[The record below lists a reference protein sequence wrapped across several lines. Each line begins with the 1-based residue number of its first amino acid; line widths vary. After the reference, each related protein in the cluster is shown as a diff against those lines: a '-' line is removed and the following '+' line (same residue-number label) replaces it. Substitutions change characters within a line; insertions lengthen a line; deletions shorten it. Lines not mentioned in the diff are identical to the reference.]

1 MKNRLNIIT
10 ITILS
15 LLLTITLLP
24 LSIHAEET
32 SLEPKEPDV
41 SVFATKQQ
49 MMDDTFKPKNVL
61 YQTIGTIIFG
71 KNSQGEA
78 QEWYILGNDSGVNDG
93 KDNTV
98 ILAKAPIIKEM
109 EFYDLS
115 DQEQVLID
123 ADTKWLVKSSNY
135 KDCIYPEDISR
146 NFNDDSGI
154 GINHYG
160 TSDVRDEL
168 KKITNSSDKG
178 YFTTEELKI
187 MNSTIIT
194 TEDIFNNTSYTTEDK
209 LYLPYKSTENQTTMK
224 IGSDN
229 QITIDYGD
237 YEISYSYWLRS
248 PDIENYRYV
257 VNIGL
262 SLLYDVVEITN
273 YAYVHTSEKQYNH
286 NEEILTRKI
295 GVVPVGNLDLTNVLF
310 ASAAK
315 YGEVGELAND
325 APMTLRF
332 DGSNKN
338 IGNISYDNDNIYVAP
353 SGEVTLF
360 VQGRNGDHNW
370 IYSVDLAGASL
381 CVTKEDIIK
390 DSNSNLSYLSA
401 SDIDLS
407 KCKIWIEDKIDGLI
421 YAVEA
426 KKAINSVDI
435 TIDTPIASNPLA
447 TNATCNTT
455 GVDTTK
461 TKVTW
466 DPASETVDYFKTY
479 EASITLTPETGY
491 VFVNLNTV
499 AGLIKASATVN
510 GKTAKSVTGNTDG
523 TLTITYDFV
532 VKDKIEYIKQPTLT
546 YENGTII
553 DESKFPD
560 KVKVTGFSDKEYELA
575 VGTWA
580 AYPANNYDPK
590 RKDEQTLIYWTSL
603 KEIPA
608 ELDYRNPDGPD
619 VKLTITVKA
628 AKTDSNTNGNHT
640 VIIPDTSVK

>member
-32 SLEPKEPDV
+32 SLKPKEPDV
-41 SVFATKQQ
+41 SVFATKEQ
-49 MMDDTFKPKNVL
+49 MMDGTFAPK
-61 YQTIGTIIFG
+61 TDGTAANYGKLVFG
-71 KNSQGEA
+71 KRQSSDNGVLSYVPL
-78 QEWYILGNDSGVNDG
+78 EWYILGKDDGVSG
-93 KDNTV
+93 DNTV
-98 ILAKAPIIKEM
+98 IFA
-109 EFYDLS
+109 
-115 DQEQVLID
+115 
-123 ADTKWLVKSSNY
+123 SSSIAAGQKFNSNLDEKTY
-135 KDCIYPEDISR
+135 SYEAGTGYGETEGSITVYPS
-146 NFNDDSGI
+146 
-154 GINHYG
+154 HYG
-160 TSDVRDEL
+160 ASDLRDKLKNIATDTSHF
-168 KKITNSSDKG
+168 ITAEQNLLNA
-178 YFTTEELKI
+178 TTITTKDTL
-187 MNSTIIT
+187 NSTY
-194 TEDIFNNTSYTTEDK
+194 YTTTDK
-209 LYLPYKSTENQTTMK
+209 LYALEAEELNISNK
-224 IGSDN
+224 IIRAGSDN
-229 QITIDYGD
+229 
-237 YEISYSYWLRS
+237 SKSLSVSSYWPYDEERFWLRTAADS
-248 PDIENYRYV
+248 DDCWEAETGYY
-257 VNIGL
+257 
-262 SLLYDVVEITN
+262 YQDE
-273 YAYVHTSEKQYNH
+273 
-286 NEEILTRKI
+286 
-295 GVVPVGNLDLTNVLF
+295 PVGHYFLLRPASNLNLTDVLF

-315 YGEVGELAND
+315 YGEDGELAND

-332 DGSNKN
+332 DGSNRN
-338 IGNISYDNDNIYVAP
+338 IGNISYDNNNIYVAP

-360 VQGRNGDHNW
+360 VQGRNGDQNW
-370 IYSVDLAGASL
+370 VYSVNLAGTSVR
-381 CVTKEDIIK
+381 VTKEIMINDI
-390 DSNSNLSYLSA
+390 NSNLSYLSA

-407 KCKIWIEDKIDGLI
+407 KCKIWIEDKIDGLT

-435 TIDTPIASNPLA
+435 TIDTPIANNPLA

-479 EASITLTPETGY
+479 EASVTLTPETGY
-491 VFVNLNTV
+491 VFVNLNT
-499 AGLIKASATVN
+499 AGGLIKASATVN

-523 TLTITYDFV
+523 TLTVTYDFV
-532 VKDKIEYIKQPTLT
+532 VKDKIEDIEQPTLT

-560 KVKVTGFSDKEYELA
+560 QVKVTGSSDKEYELA
-575 VGTWA
+575 VGPWA
-580 AYPANNYDPK
+580 ADLTNNYDPK

-628 AKTDSNTNGNHT
+628 AKIDSNTNGNHT
-640 VIIPDTSVK
+640 VIIPDTGVK